1 MCNDIE
7 LPLSFSHYFI
17 LSCMTLFSYVSTK
30 NMVFVPL
37 IIAFQCI
44 LLVHKVSGSISK
56 IHNKESD
63 EENTDKTNKTDKKG
77 GSFGVKELGKEVIS
91 FGLKIHGS
99 ML

>member
-17 LSCMTLFSYVSTK
+17 LSCMTLLFFSHVSTK

-44 LLVHKVSGSISK
+44 LLVHKVSDLFKKYRTKKVMKRTQTKLTKWIKKAAPSASK
-56 IHNKESD
+56 NWARR
-63 EENTDKTNKTDKKG
+63 
-77 GSFGVKELGKEVIS
+77 
-91 FGLKIHGS
+91 
-99 ML
+99 

>member
-1 MCNDIE
+1 
-7 LPLSFSHYFI
+7 
-17 LSCMTLFSYVSTK
+17 
-30 NMVFVPL
+30 MVFVSL

-44 LLVHKVSGSISK
+44 LLVHKVSRSISK
-56 IHNKESD
+56 IQDKESD